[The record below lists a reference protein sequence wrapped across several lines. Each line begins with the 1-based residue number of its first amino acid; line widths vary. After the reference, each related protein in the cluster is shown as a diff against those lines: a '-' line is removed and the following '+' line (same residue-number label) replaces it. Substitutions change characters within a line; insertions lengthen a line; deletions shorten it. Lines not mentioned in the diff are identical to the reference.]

1 MESNGSERFVQL
13 QDWLGKHG
21 GVVER
26 LTDKGD
32 DHIPHYP
39 SRRDMKQPM
48 LQLHVPSFLQLR
60 SLDLSFMRARLP
72 GQGVST
78 RSSARGRKGSSL
90 TGPSSNTAGSTS
102 GSGAPGE
109 SSNTVV
115 LLPQLQELRLQH
127 CYITEQLATQFLST
141 STLTQLQWDD
151 VIIYNTNWTK
161 RTAPEQVLSALWQE
175 LQLLPK
181 LSVLELGGRLTAAD
195 VTPLSSLQHLQ
206 RLGVSLF
213 SNSAAAAVAAA
224 APPGLTALDLDLG
237 STIMGFGDHSA
248 PSEVHLSALSQLQCF
263 RGAGVR
269 MQPSTLAAKTGLQ
282 ELHLH
287 WPKTSDRL
295 HWISRELLSALQP
308 LTQLRHLELKECWL
322 NRVEPQPEQQGYG
335 YQCFSALT
343 ASTQLTALI
352 LAESAVPPVP
362 HVQFMLFTCM
372 LCLVSVWHVC
382 NIAPSRLVMLLA

>member
-1 MESNGSERFVQL
+1 
-13 QDWLGKHG
+13 
-21 GVVER
+21 
-26 LTDKGD
+26 
-32 DHIPHYP
+32 
-39 SRRDMKQPM
+39 
-48 LQLHVPSFLQLR
+48 
-60 SLDLSFMRARLP
+60 
-72 GQGVST
+72 
-78 RSSARGRKGSSL
+78 
-90 TGPSSNTAGSTS
+90 
-102 GSGAPGE
+102 
-109 SSNTVV
+109 
-115 LLPQLQELRLQH
+115 
-127 CYITEQLATQFLST
+127 
-141 STLTQLQWDD
+141 LTQLQWED

-161 RTAPEQVLSALWQE
+161 RTAKEQVLSALWQQ

-181 LSVLELGGRLTAAD
+181 LSSVWLGGRLTSAD

-237 STIMGFGDHSA
+237 STLMGFGDHSA
-248 PSEVHLSALSQLQCF
+248 PSEVCLSALSQLQCF

-322 NRVEPQPEQQGYG
+322 NRMEPPPEQQGDG
-335 YQCFSALT
+335 YKCFSALT

-352 LAESAVPPVP
+352 LEESAAPPVP
-362 HVQFMLFTCM
+362 QAAFDHLFPPGHVLPHLQVLSLMSCCYRPCM
-372 LCLVSVWHVC
+372 YVGYRPCVEAVQVAMIAARCPALQELTLKGVTPQGLDVNCLKQLPLGVQNVEGLGW
-382 NIAPSRLVMLLA
+382 SRS